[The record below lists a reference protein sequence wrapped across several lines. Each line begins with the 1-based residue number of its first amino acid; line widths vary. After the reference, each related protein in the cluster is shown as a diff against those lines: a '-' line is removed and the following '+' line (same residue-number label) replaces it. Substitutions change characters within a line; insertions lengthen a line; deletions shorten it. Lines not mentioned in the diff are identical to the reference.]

1 MSDNAGSDQKAQTLK
16 GLLCMV
22 ASCLL
27 FSMMGVCVYAAQIRE
42 PEVSSLV
49 TSFIRI
55 IVNLVILI
63 VWAGVKGVG
72 PEPFFWRELLGDR
85 RPSLWWRG
93 VFGSIALISSFAS
106 IKAIGIG
113 ESSFLHASNGVFVAL
128 MAPFFL
134 RQKNSKKVW
143 IAIFGAIVGLFFLF
157 EPRLTDA
164 MPYGRAL
171 ALTAGLFSSLAYI
184 MIARA
189 GRSNSPNCVIF
200 YFCVTAFVVHCV
212 LFFFI
217 DTAWPKDKI
226 TMLLMGGMGVLGSL
240 AQVFLTMSYQR
251 SPAAL
256 NSAVSYLQP
265 VLNMFAGML
274 FFTMIPDTKAFI
286 GAGIVLIF
294 GVALPFVR
302 MPKKWQPIRH
312 F

>member
-1 MSDNAGSDQKAQTLK
+1 MTDTPETAAKEQTLR

-22 ASCLL
+22 VSCLL
-27 FSMMGVCVYAAQIRE
+27 FSMMGICVYAAQIRE

-49 TSFIRI
+49 TSFFRI
-55 IVNLVILI
+55 VVNLVILI
-63 VWAGVKGVG
+63 VWAQTRGGWQDL
-72 PEPFFWRELLGDR
+72 FGDR

-93 VFGSIALISSFAS
+93 VFGSIALICSFAS

-134 RQKNSKKVW
+134 GQKNSKKVW
-143 IAIFGAIVGLFFLF
+143 VAIVGALVGLFFLF
-157 EPRLTDA
+157 EPRVNDA

-171 ALTAGLFSSLAYI
+171 ALAAGLFSSLAYI

-200 YFCVTAFVVHCV
+200 YFCVTAFVVHSI
-212 LFFFI
+212 LFFFVE
-217 DTAWPKDKI
+217 TAWPADHI
-226 TMLLMGGMGVLGSL
+226 TWLLLAAMGVLGSM

-274 FFTMIPDTKAFI
+274 FFTMIPDRRAFT
-286 GAGIVLIF
+286 GAAIVLIF

-302 MPKKWQPIRH
+302 MPKKRQPIRH